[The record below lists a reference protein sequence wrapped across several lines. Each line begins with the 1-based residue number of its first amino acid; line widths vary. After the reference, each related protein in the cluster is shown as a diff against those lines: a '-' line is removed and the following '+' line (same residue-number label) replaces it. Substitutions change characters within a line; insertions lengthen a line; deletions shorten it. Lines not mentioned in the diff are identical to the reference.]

1 MPVDD
6 IISIHVSIITSV
18 SYLISIHTE
27 TPYPPEISWKNNS
40 TYFLCLIEIYNGHS
54 PILNYNVTFTGA
66 FGYTHNFIIN
76 KTNENCTSF
85 QDLNYNCSP
94 FITHVFSM
102 NAVGASWVANASYSK
117 FCFNIMHNELQY
129 VVEISIVDPLT
140 MVSIYIWQ
148 CDSQVLQC

>member
-1 MPVDD
+1 MPCDI
-6 IISIHVSIITSV
+6 IISINIISLF
-18 SYLISIHTE
+18 SLIE

-66 FGYTHNFIIN
+66 FGYTHNFIVN

-85 QDLNYNCSP
+85 PDLNYNCSP
-94 FITHVFSM
+94 FITHVFSR

-117 FCFNIMHNELQY
+117 ICFMCNI
-129 VVEISIVDPLT
+129 IVKML
-140 MVSIYIWQ
+140 
-148 CDSQVLQC
+148 L